1 MFCLSFQQH
10 HRPQCQYRC
19 HRAAPSRQP
28 LTSCAPEA
36 IRSCCPRFRW
46 MLWPDP
52 LLLSMSPGP
61 LRSSPLTLIWA
72 SAAGTSLTP
81 VELDFVWVWG
91 GRGGQGSERGKG
103 GCREMWERERE
114 RREEWWERCLC
125 GVPDHHTFRLW
136 MRKREGIIWW
146 ETLICAFALDNDAE
160 RYGNT
165 Y

>member
-1 MFCLSFQQH
+1 MFCLSPQPC

-19 HRAAPSRQP
+19 RRAAPSRQP

-61 LRSSPLTLIWA
+61 SRSSPLTLIWA

-91 GRGGQGSERGKG
+91 GRGGGGQGSERRRG
-103 GCREMWERERE
+103 GVQGDVRERE
-114 RREEWWERCLC
+114 RACRKGGWERCLC
-125 GVPDHHTFRLW
+125 GDPDHHTCLDCEWEREKALFGEKHWSVRL
-136 MRKREGIIWW
+136 
-146 ETLICAFALDNDAE
+146 L
-160 RYGNT
+160 
-165 Y
+165 

>member
-1 MFCLSFQQH
+1 MFCLSLQPH

-103 GCREMWERERE
+103 GCREMWESAEKSGERDVYAVFLIITLLDCE
-114 RREEWWERCLC
+114 WERGKALF
-125 GVPDHHTFRLW
+125 GEKHWSVRL
-136 MRKREGIIWW
+136 
-146 ETLICAFALDNDAE
+146 L
-160 RYGNT
+160 
-165 Y
+165 